1 MYFLI
6 HLLVIYIAPTRAL
19 CDERQKD
26 WENRFKILGL
36 NCKSLT
42 GDTPFSQVQMAQQ
55 AEVIVT
61 TPEKWDSITRQ
72 WNDTHHLINLVRL
85 ILIDE
90 IHTIK
95 DGIRGACLEA
105 IVTRMKS
112 IKTISGSTSLRIIA
126 VSATVPNLQVIFVSS
141 QHSISGLC

>member
-1 MYFLI
+1 
-6 HLLVIYIAPTRAL
+6 
-19 CDERQKD
+19 
-26 WENRFKILGL
+26 
-36 NCKSLT
+36 
-42 GDTPFSQVQMAQQ
+42 MAQQ
-55 AEVIVT
+55 AQVIVT

-112 IKTISGSTSLRIIA
+112 IKSISGSTSLRIVA
-126 VSATVPNLQVIFVSS
+126 VSATVPNLQVFCVSS
-141 QHSISGLC
+141 QHNISGFC